1 MAVTTPTLSE
11 SYYPADQSEPVLDTT
26 VGGILRDA
34 AQAVP
39 DQPALIGGHP
49 DPAQRRRW
57 TYGELLEDAER
68 CARALLGRF
77 APGERVA
84 VWAPNIPEWEVVE
97 FGAALAGLILVTVN
111 PAYKPGELKYVLEQ
125 SGSAGVFLLP
135 EFRGNPM
142 AQSLETVRSELPGLR
157 EAIAFTDFDAFLAS
171 GVAHG
176 AAPRRRS
183 GRPGPDPVHVGHDRL
198 SQGRAPAPPRV
209 DEQRAG

>member
-125 SGSAGVFLLP
+125 SGSAGIFLLP

-142 AQSLETVRSELPGLR
+142 AQSLEAVRSELPGS
-157 EAIAFTDFDAFLAS
+157 A
-171 GVAHG
+171 
-176 AAPRRRS
+176 RRS
-183 GRPGPDPVHVGHDRL
+183 PSPTSTHFWRPARPRSHSPTSVRTTR
-198 SQGRAPAPPRV
+198 SRSSTRRARPAFPRA
-209 DEQRAG
+209 RSCTTAG